1 MRRGAR
7 DPVAPGRG
15 ARGFTLIEVLVAM
28 TILAVGVAALVI
40 SAAASTSRADMLRN
54 REMARWVASNALA
67 EWQAVPAWP
76 DLGTT
81 NIETDMAQR
90 RWFVRTRV
98 QKVADDDLRRVDIEV
113 RLERDAEGYLYAV
126 KGFLGNPEL
135 RS

>member
-1 MRRGAR
+1 
-7 DPVAPGRG
+7 
-15 ARGFTLIEVLVAM
+15 M

>member
-1 MRRGAR
+1 MTLRTGS
-7 DPVAPGRG
+7 PPGS
-15 ARGFTLIEVLVAM
+15 RGFTLIEVLVAM
-28 TILAVGVAALVI
+28 TILAVGVSALVM
-40 SAAASTSRADMLRN
+40 SAAASSSRADLLRN
-54 REMARWVASNALA
+54 REMARWVASNTLT

-81 NIETDMAQR
+81 NTEVTLADR

-98 QKVADDDLRRVDIEV
+98 QRVADDDLRRIDIQV

-126 KGFLGNPEL
+126 KGFLGNPEF